1 MQGSEVV
8 RQRRFL
14 VEILSITCLSWQR
27 IVKDSQWGINVA
39 QVNWLTYLET
49 KPLAHLK
56 ICLFGWFKAVCV
68 FPFILEGQ
76 SLLSVT
82 VAYICLSVWIC
93 DFSLYYLT
101 SWKHIN
107 NSAVKLLILLMFVL
121 LFRFQKWSLLGGSSC
136 HKKTCFCYLKGF
148 HKRLK
153 VVLMKMYELSPNQS
167 NIPNILVWTKIN
179 RKKHL

>member
-1 MQGSEVV
+1 MWLRLTGWLILRPNHWLIWRSA
-8 RQRRFL
+8 FL
-14 VEILSITCLSWQR
+14 V
-27 IVKDSQWGINVA
+27 G
-39 QVNWLTYLET
+39 
-49 KPLAHLK
+49 LK
-56 ICLFGWFKAVCV
+56 QFV

-153 VVLMKMYELSPNQS
+153 VVLMKMYELIPNQS
-167 NIPNILVWTKIN
+167 NIPNILDKD
-179 RKKHL
+179 K